1 VEGAMNA
8 VLVEGDAVGST
19 LYYGKGAGAE
29 PTASAVIADLV
40 DVTRVHTADPENR
53 VPHLAFQPDQLVN
66 LPILPMD
73 KIESSYYLRLRVWD
87 EPGVLADITRVLADE
102 KISIDAVI
110 QKEPNEGEDEADLVL
125 LTHRTQEKLIND
137 SIVRLESLPVVV
149 GKVTRLRMEALGK

>member
-1 VEGAMNA
+1 
-8 VLVEGDAVGST
+8 
-19 LYYGKGAGAE
+19 
-29 PTASAVIADLV
+29 VIADLV

-66 LPILPMD
+66 LPILPMA

-87 EPGVLADITRVLADE
+87 EPGVLADITRVLAEE